1 MAFIDQK
8 YETNQGAIIQVR
20 VDEEL
25 DGVTGT
31 EPAGAVTLGIH
42 GIINGNRSRE
52 FGVHPRGVRL
62 QRTRGTGEDTFRSY
76 KFIPVLTQADLDGA
90 GFAEGDTIT
99 ISSIDWTVSDQVE
112 ESRN

>member
-42 GIINGNRSRE
+42 GIINGNRAVELSE
-52 FGVHPRGVRL
+52 II
-62 QRTRGTGEDTFRSY
+62 
-76 KFIPVLTQADLDGA
+76 IPEEIA
-90 GFAEGDTIT
+90 
-99 ISSIDWTVSDQVE
+99 SDNE
-112 ESRN
+112 